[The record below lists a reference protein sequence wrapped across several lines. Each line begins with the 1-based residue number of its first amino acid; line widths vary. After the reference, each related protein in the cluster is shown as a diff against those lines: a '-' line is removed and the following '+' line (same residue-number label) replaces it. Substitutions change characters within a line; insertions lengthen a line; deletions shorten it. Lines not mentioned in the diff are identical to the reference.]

1 MIFVPAKALA
11 PAFTPKTL
19 TVTFET
25 SDEYY
30 AFHDMLSWNVSVP
43 ALVTCNNKIKREH
56 LTKLMNDFRLAMDSI
71 K

>member
-1 MIFVPAKALA
+1 MIFVPAKAEV

-25 SDEYY
+25 SDEYHT
-30 AFHDMLSWNVSVP
+30 FHDMLSWNVSIP
-43 ALVTCNNKIKREH
+43 ALATCGSNAKRER
-56 LTKLMNDFRLAMDSI
+56 LTKIMNDFRLAMDSI